1 MKHMVRGFVCLAFA
15 AGVAFAASAD
25 FYVDGASTTP
35 ESPYDLPEKAAKTI
49 ADALAAA
56 KDAIVAGDASAVIH
70 IANGTYD
77 ETGFVLD
84 GPIAIVGASRDG
96 VIINDNVPASR
107 AFTISHEGAV
117 VRDLTI
123 QGLGYGQD
131 KKGGNGGHVN
141 MSNGLVENCVIKD
154 GRASHATSKGNGG
167 NIYMSGGRVLR
178 CLVTGGM
185 CGYGGWPGTGM
196 VSYGNAVYATGGTI
210 DSCFFKDNS
219 ATASD
224 NTYTYYG
231 VYLNGAV
238 SLLNSTITG
247 GIKAYGNTGLGV
259 YVASSSATVA
269 NCVFYKNGDNSA
281 LQNFGDKNL
290 NRFFNCASSVA
301 GSSGTG
307 WQVVTDDDFV
317 NTRTGSDLHPV
328 VTSKLVDTGD
338 TTKRPEGCATLDL
351 DGNDRVSGTAVDI
364 GCWELDQSAFNC
376 GGYLPKYEAL
386 VGSGVE
392 FIAKVVGPAT
402 STLLEWDFGNGV
414 TATTTDLIYTYA
426 YPAGG
431 LFTVRLR
438 ASPDGGTI
446 WTDWKDVASNIAV
459 APSEIWVEETSENP
473 TFPYSTRETA
483 ARNLDVVFA
492 MLTNSISSGKPC
504 VNGVKVRVCPGTYQ
518 ASGMYLPVAM
528 SVVGETDDPADVN
541 IVDDVVGKRAFTLS
555 HADAVV
561 KNLTISGN
569 GIRVNGSSG
578 GHVNMSAG
586 LVENCVIKDGRAS
599 PSLGYGNG
607 GNIAMSGGKLVRC
620 LVTGGK
626 CNWGGWNGTSISYG
640 MAIYATGGTIDSC
653 FFKDN
658 KVDDNNSRS
667 YYGVHLN
674 GAVKLINCTITG
686 GSSFREKKG
695 VGVYVGNSSAT
706 VVNCVIY
713 GNGDNSAAQNFGDTN
728 LGRFFYCA
736 SAVAGSSG
744 TEWKVLTDVDFADFA
759 GGDLRPKSG
768 SQLVDHG
775 TSDTQYRPEDCTT
788 LDLDGNDRISGKEID
803 IGCWELDQ
811 SQLTVSGYLDYYGLL
826 EASNATFHAFAVGT
840 ATDLVF
846 RWDFGNGKQA
856 DTRNDDY
863 AYAYPTSGLFTVKL
877 AASPD
882 GGTTWTDW
890 YVFPRTVVVAPAVMF
905 VDPACET
912 PTYPYKTPATA
923 ATTLTAALVALT
935 NNLSENATSVNGVEV
950 RIAKGSTLSETGM
963 KLASAVAV
971 IGETEDPNDVEIV
984 DQVSGK
990 RAFTLTH
997 EGARIA
1003 NLKVS
1008 GSGMSTI
1015 QSSGGHVWM
1024 SAGVVENCIVAGG
1037 KIGRCGTD
1045 GYSFG
1050 GNVSMSGGRMVRCQ
1064 VLNGQIG
1071 YDGHY
1076 FRVSKGAGIYAN
1088 GGIIDTCLVK
1098 GNAAMYNSRCG
1109 GIYLEGSSTAVNCT
1123 VIGNTPG
1130 AYDDNV
1136 TAGVYA
1142 GSGSATIAN
1151 SVFYGNGDNSG
1162 AANFGN
1168 ANLDRFQYCA
1178 SSVTNESCATWRVM
1192 DATAFK
1198 DYAKYLEGG
1207 ELKYLS
1213 PVAGGVLQNGG
1224 CTAADYLSMG
1234 GSAEKDLLGRVRISG
1249 KYLDIGC
1256 IEKPD
1261 TGLLLMVR

>member
-15 AGVAFAASAD
+15 AGMSFAALAD
-25 FYVDGASTTP
+25 FFVDGASTTP
-35 ESPYDLPEKAAKTI
+35 ESPYGSPEKAATTI

-96 VIINDNVPASR
+96 VIINDDVVGNR
-107 AFTISHEGAV
+107 AFTLSHADAV
-117 VRDLTI
+117 VRNLTVRGP
-123 QGLGYGQD
+123 GLRLD
-131 KKGGNGGHVN
+131 GGNGGHVH
-141 MSNGLVENCVIKD
+141 MSSGLVENCVID
-154 GRASHATSKGNGG
+154 GGRASPSGSYGNGG
-167 NIYMSGGRVLR
+167 NIYMSGGKLFR
-178 CLVTGGM
+178 CLVTDGKCSWGA
-185 CGYGGWPGTGM
+185 WKQAQ
-196 VSYGNAVYATGGTI
+196 SYGMAVYATGGTI
-210 DSCFFKDNS
+210 DSCFFKDNKDTES
-219 ATASD
+219 GKVY
-224 NTYTYYG
+224 NYGG
-231 VYLNGAV
+231 VYLKGAV

-247 GIKAYGNTGLGV
+247 GTKSYDNKGLGV
-259 YVASSSATVA
+259 LVGSASATVA
-269 NCVFYKNGDNSA
+269 NCVIYKNGDNSA
-281 LQNFGDKNL
+281 LQNFGDMNL

-431 LFTVRLR
+431 LFTVKLR
-438 ASPDGGTI
+438 ASPDGGTT

-459 APSEIWVEETSENP
+459 APSEIWVEETSEKP

-492 MLTNSISSGKPC
+492 MLTNSISGGKPC

-528 SVVGETDDPADVN
+528 SVVGETDNPADVN

-569 GIRVNGSSG
+569 GIRTNGSSG

-599 PSLGYGNG
+599 PSSGYGTG

-626 CNWGGWNGTSISYG
+626 SNWGGWYNANNYG

-658 KVDDNNSRS
+658 KVDDNNSNAK
-667 YYGVHLN
+667 YGVYLN
-674 GAVKLINCTITG
+674 GAVKLINCTVTG
-686 GSSFREKKG
+686 GSSYRDKKG
-695 VGVYVGNSSAT
+695 VGVYVASSSAT

-744 TEWKVLTDVDFADFA
+744 TEWKVLTNEDFADFA

-775 TSDTQYRPEDCTT
+775 TSDTQYRPADCTT

-811 SQLTVSGYLDYYGLL
+811 SQLSVSGYPLAYAAL
-826 EASNATFHAFAVGT
+826 ENEAITFHASAVGT
-840 ATDLVF
+840 VSDLVF
-846 RWDFGNGKQA
+846 RWDYDNGTVE
-856 DTRNDDY
+856 DTREEDHVY
-863 AYAYPTSGLFTVKL
+863 RYPASGMFTPKL

-890 YVFPRTVVVAPAVMF
+890 YVLPRTVVVAPAVMF

-923 ATTLTAALVALT
+923 STTLTAALAALT
-935 NNLSENATSVNGVEV
+935 NNLSENATSVNGAEV
-950 RIAKGSTLSETGM
+950 RIAKGSTLSETGFRIN
-963 KLASAVAV
+963 SAVTV
-971 IGETEDPNDVEIV
+971 CGETDDPKDVEIV

-990 RAFTLTH
+990 RAFSLLH
-997 EGARIA
+997 EGARVA
-1003 NLKVS
+1003 NLTIS
-1008 GSGMSTI
+1008 GVGL
-1015 QSSGGHVWM
+1015 QSNDGGEGGHVWM
-1024 SAGVVENCIVAGG
+1024 SAGCVENCIIRDGTVGYGG
-1037 KIGRCGTD
+1037 TK
-1045 GYSFG
+1045 G
-1050 GNVSMSGGRMVRCQ
+1050 GNVLMSGGRLVRCQ
-1064 VLNGQIG
+1064 IL
-1071 YDGHY
+1071 DGKASPEAHKTPASY
-1076 FRVSKGAGIYAN
+1076 GGGVYAS
-1088 GGIIDTCLVK
+1088 GGTIDTCLVA
-1098 GNAAMYNSRCG
+1098 NNQAMFYSKCG
-1109 GIYLEGSSTAVNCT
+1109 GIYVAGAATVLNCT
-1123 VIGNTPG
+1123 LIGNQPPPKSAADETSAG
-1130 AYDDNV
+1130 IWVASSDATVANCVFYDNGD
-1136 TAGVYA
+1136 
-1142 GSGSATIAN
+1142 GSA
-1151 SVFYGNGDNSG
+1151 Y
-1162 AANFGN
+1162 ANFGT

-1198 DYAKYLEGG
+1198 DYANYLEGG

-1224 CTAADYLSMG
+1224 CTAADYLNMG

-1256 IEKPD
+1256 IEKP
-1261 TGLLLMVR
+1261 TLGLMLMVR